1 MRGTCGY
8 AGSELLQK
16 IDFATTTVVFG
27 MEMVVIL
34 LVNLLVN
41 LTRQL

>member
-8 AGSELLQK
+8 AGGELSQK